1 MKKKLALVLSIL
13 LMLLVT
19 ACSSGTGAG
28 KPAETTPS
36 QEGAVPPPADGIV
49 AYVGGTIFDSSL
61 DPIKGAMSYGYSFTN
76 CALLR
81 VNPDSNYEGDMA
93 TEWSISDD
101 ALVYTYTLRENVKF
115 SDGSDFTADDVV
127 FTYTT
132 VKENQAHNEN
142 VDLTKLASVKA
153 LNDYTVE
160 FTLSEPYS
168 PFLDA
173 TACLGIVPSDSYDSK
188 KFDQYPI
195 GTGAWIVNQYDANQQ
210 IIVKANENYYEGA
223 PAIKKVTFVSM
234 NSEAAFSNA
243 KSGQLDIVMIGPN
256 YTSEKVAHMMT
267 ERFETMDIRMINLP
281 VLKEQ
286 TMKNPDGKDIKV
298 GNNVTSDINVR
309 KALAIGIDRQT
320 IINHAFNGV
329 GKPAVSFTAN
339 LQWASTDTYADNRKV
354 EASALL
360 QDAGWVDTDGDGI
373 REKNG
378 LKCEFDVYA
387 PGSDNDRFLLANAVA
402 EDALKLG
409 VKINVKTASWDEV
422 ANLQSTSGIVWGWGQ
437 YSPTVL
443 NSLFNSQLFL
453 KGAYDNV
460 SGYANPQVDA
470 DIQKAFTSTTHDGAV
485 AAWKAVQATANQ
497 DYPYL
502 YIVNIEHC
510 YLVKDSLD
518 LSLDTQIAHPH
529 GHGSPIICNMKDWNY
544 K

>member
-1 MKKKLALVLSIL
+1 MKRKLALVLSIL
-13 LMLLVT
+13 LMLSVT
-19 ACSSGTGAG
+19 ACSSGAG
-28 KPAETTPS
+28 KPLETRPS
-36 QEGAVPPPADGIV
+36 QEGAAPPPADGIV

-61 DPIKGAMSYGYSFTN
+61 DPVKGAMSYGYSFTN

-81 VNPDSNYEGDMA
+81 VSPDSKYEGDMA

-101 ALVYTYTLRENVKF
+101 ALVYTYKLRENVKF
-115 SDGSDFTADDVV
+115 SDGSAFTADDVV

-153 LNDYTVE
+153 LDDYTVE

-195 GTGAWIVNQYDANQQ
+195 GTGAWVVTQYDSNQQ

-256 YTSEKVAHMMT
+256 YTSEKVAHMT
-267 ERFETMDIRMINLP
+267 AERFATMDIRMINLP

-286 TMKNPDGKDIKV
+286 TLKNSTGKEIKV

-320 IINHAFNGV
+320 IIDHAFNGV
-329 GKPAVSFTAN
+329 GQPAVSFTAN
-339 LQWASTDTYADNRKV
+339 LQWANTDTYQDNRTE
-354 EASALL
+354 EAAALL

-378 LKCEFDVYA
+378 IKCEFDVYA
-387 PGSDNDRFLLANAVA
+387 PGSDNERFLLANAVA

-529 GHGSPIICNMKDWNY
+529 GHGSPIICNMKDWDY

>member
-1 MKKKLALVLSIL
+1 MKKKLALILSAL
-13 LMLLVT
+13 LLISVT
-19 ACSSGTGAG
+19 ACSSGAG
-28 KPAETTPS
+28 KTVEDTPS
-36 QEGAVPPPADGIV
+36 QNGAAQPPADGIV

-81 VNPDSNYEGDMA
+81 VSPDSKYEGDMA

-101 ALVYTYTLRENVKF
+101 SLIYTYKLRENVKF

-153 LNDYTVE
+153 INDYTVQ

-195 GTGAWIVNQYDANQQ
+195 GTGAWIVTQYDSNQQ

-223 PAIKKVTFVSM
+223 PEIKKVTFVSM

-256 YTSEKVAHMMT
+256 YASEKVDHMT
-267 ERFETMDIRMINLP
+267 IERFETMDIRMINLP

-286 TMKNPDGKDIKV
+286 IMKNSDGKDIKV

-339 LQWASTDTYADNRKV
+339 LQWANTDTYKDNRTE
-354 EASALL
+354 EAAALL

-378 LKCEFDVYA
+378 LKCKFDVYA
-387 PGSDNDRFLLANAVA
+387 PGSDNERFLLANAVA

-409 VKINVKTASWDEV
+409 VKINIKTASWDEI
-422 ANLQSTSGIVWGWGQ
+422 ANLQSYSGIVWGWGQ

-453 KGAYDNV
+453 DGGYDNV
-460 SGYANPQVDA
+460 SGYSNPQVDA
-470 DIQKAFTSTTHDGAV
+470 DIQKAFTSTTHDSAV

-497 DYPYL
+497 DHPYL

>member
-13 LMLLVT
+13 LMLSVT

-28 KPAETTPS
+28 KPAGTTPS
-36 QEGAVPPPADGIV
+36 QEGAVPPSADGTV

-61 DPIKGAMSYGYSFTN
+61 DPVKGAMSYGYSFTN

-101 ALVYTYTLRENVKF
+101 ALVYTYKLRENVKF

-127 FTYTT
+127 FTYNT

-153 LNDYTVE
+153 LNDYTVQL
-160 FTLSEPYS
+160 TLSEPYS
-168 PFLDA
+168 PFLDT
-173 TACLGIVPSDSYDSK
+173 TAYLGIVPSDSYDSK

-195 GTGAWIVNQYDANQQ
+195 GTGAWIVTQYDSNQQ

-223 PAIKKVTFVSM
+223 PAIQKVTFVSM

-256 YTSEKVAHMMT
+256 YTAEKVAHMTT
-267 ERFETMDIRMINLP
+267 ERFATMDIRMINLP

-286 TMKNPDGKDIKV
+286 AMKNPDGKEIKV

-339 LQWASTDTYADNRKV
+339 LQWANTDTYTDNRKE
-354 EASALL
+354 EAAALL
-360 QDAGWVDTDGDGI
+360 QDTGWVDTDGDGI

-378 LKCEFDVYA
+378 IKCEFNVYA

-510 YLVKDSLD
+510 YLVKDSLN

-529 GHGSPIICNMKDWNY
+529 GHGSPIICNMKDWKY

>member
-49 AYVGGTIFDSSL
+49 AYVGGTIFDGSL
-61 DPIKGAMSYGYSFTN
+61 DPVKGAMSYGYSFTN

-93 TEWSISDD
+93 TDWSISDD
-101 ALVYTYTLRENVKF
+101 SLVYTYKLRENVRF

-168 PFLDA
+168 PFLDT

-195 GTGAWIVNQYDANQQ
+195 GTGAWIVTQYDANQQ
-210 IIVKANENYYEGA
+210 IIVTANENYYEGA

-256 YTSEKVAHMMT
+256 YTSEKVAHMTT

-320 IINHAFNGV
+320 IINHAFNGI

-339 LQWASTDTYADNRKV
+339 LQWANTYQDNRTE
-354 EASALL
+354 EAAALL
-360 QDAGWVDTDGDGI
+360 QDSGWVDTDGDGI

-387 PGSDNDRFLLANAVA
+387 PGSDNERFLLANAVA

-422 ANLQSTSGIVWGWGQ
+422 ANLQSHSGIVWGWGQ

-470 DIQKAFTSTTHDGAV
+470 DIQKAFTSTTHDSAV

-510 YLVKDSLD
+510 YLVNDSLN

>member
-49 AYVGGTIFDSSL
+49 AYVGGTIFDGSL
-61 DPIKGAMSYGYSFTN
+61 DPVKGAMSYGYSFTN

-93 TEWSISDD
+93 TDWSISDD
-101 ALVYTYTLRENVKF
+101 SLVYTYKLRENVRF

-168 PFLDA
+168 PFLDT

-195 GTGAWIVNQYDANQQ
+195 GTGAWIVTQYDANQQ
-210 IIVKANENYYEGA
+210 IIVTANENYYEGA

-256 YTSEKVAHMMT
+256 YTSEKVAHMTT